1 MINIFGII
9 ELKYSTTFP
18 LLDSVSS
25 APGGASCEPGID
37 RIRESSWQKKQ
48 NHFRQNKEKHNLL
61 Q

>member
-9 ELKYSTTFP
+9 ELKYPITFP

-37 RIRESSWQKKQ
+37 RIRESSW
-48 NHFRQNKEKHNLL
+48 
-61 Q
+61 